1 MLKYKKGDYIYF
13 ANEGENFYG
22 IVDEFYADDRSG
34 VYLLG
39 SENFRESAIYDLIFK
54 SENADYDII
63 PNVVLNEGMKLDTVT
78 VQANDIRLFLSG
90 GLSFSEISE
99 DRPLPFELKCKR
111 RVRLTSELMASAAL
125 RSLEMESPADKLRS
139 FIQYIFAVTKL
150 CTLPDKDEEK
160 ISLEGIG
167 EEAEKILC
175 PDDID
180 VINYVINEVS
190 KNPSGMTIAKLK
202 NFYEFL
208 QMHNEGKKLDID
220 ERDYPDFVM
229 EKFIEKFGEKE
240 AMNSASDREIMF
252 YRIFT
257 DKLADKGN
265 KIALKKKAMG
275 CFGHGNRAYEQ
286 DFKVSLDCLL
296 QLYAIDGDPF
306 VANFIGSIYLHGYAG
321 ETDYKKAYEYFSVGA
336 LAGYY
341 ESTYSMGDIF
351 ANGLGV
357 KKQPN
362 IANKLYSD
370 VYNATYDDFR
380 QKRFDYEFAD
390 AAYRLGLCYMDGIGC
405 EIDHYMA
412 FLYFLQADFA
422 VKKRIETAD
431 WYGDELLAEN
441 IKGKITELEKELGD
455 IIDKKTDHIS
465 KDYPWICGNLA
476 AGTRRVEA
484 LYRRIGL
491 NEIKFTLAILEHDG
505 TRSETRAFVTIPE
518 LEHVELSDEIY
529 FYADKVKD
537 FWCMNTG
544 RFVFNHVVYNPYLKR
559 HEFYLFD
566 ELQAFIDA
574 KKYTYRIS
582 RLDKSEL
589 FIRFAAV
596 SFEGSDKT
604 YNYICDDENIG
615 IGDKA
620 VVSTADGDKTVTVE
634 NIFVLKESELI
645 LPLERYREIKRK
657 VRKDEIK

>member
-1 MLKYKKGDYIYF
+1 MLKYKKGDLIYF
-13 ANEGENFYG
+13 ANDGDNFYG
-22 IVDEFYADDRSG
+22 IIDEFYADDRSG
-34 VYLLG
+34 VYLL
-39 SENFRESAIYDLIFK
+39 SSQNFRESAIYNLIFK
-54 SENADYDII
+54 SENTEYDII
-63 PNVVLNEGMKLDTVT
+63 PNDILNEGMKLDAVT

-90 GLSFSEISE
+90 GLSFSEISG
-99 DRPLPFELKCKR
+99 DRPLPFDLKCKR
-111 RVRLTSELMASAAL
+111 KVKLTSELMAAAVL
-125 RSLEMESPADKLRS
+125 RSLEMEEPADKLRS
-139 FIQYIFAVTKL
+139 FLQYIFAVTKL
-150 CTLPDKDEEK
+150 CVLPDEDEEK
-160 ISLEGIG
+160 SDKLFGIG

-175 PDDID
+175 PYDID

-202 NFYEFL
+202 NFYEL
-208 QMHNEGKKLDID
+208 LKMHNEGKKLDID

-229 EKFIEKFGEKE
+229 ENFIEKFGEKE
-240 AMNSASDREIMF
+240 AMNSASDREIML

-257 DKLADKGN
+257 DRLAEKGN
-265 KIALKKKAMG
+265 KTALKKKAMG

-286 DFKVSLDCLL
+286 DFKASLECFER
-296 QLYAIDGDPF
+296 LYAIDGDPF

-321 ETDYKKAYEYFSVGA
+321 KPNFKKAYEYFSVGA

-341 ESTYSMGDIF
+341 ESIYSMGDIF
-351 ANGLGV
+351 RNGLGV
-357 KKQPN
+357 KRQPA

-370 VYNATYDDFR
+370 VYNATFDDFR

-390 AAYRLGLCYMDGIGC
+390 AAYRLGLCYLDGIGC
-405 EIDHYMA
+405 DVDHFLA
-412 FLYFLQADFA
+412 LLYFLQADFA
-422 VKKRIETAD
+422 IKKRMETAD
-431 WYGDELLAEN
+431 WYGDERLAEN
-441 IKGKITELEKELGD
+441 IKENIKELEKELGD
-455 IIDKKTDHIS
+455 VIDKKSDHIS
-465 KDYPWICGNLA
+465 KDYPWLCGNLT

-484 LYRRIGL
+484 LYRRIGTD
-491 NEIKFTLAILEHDG
+491 EIKFTLAILEHDG
-505 TRSETRAFVTIPE
+505 TRAETKVLVTIPE

-529 FYADKVKD
+529 FYADKVED

-544 RFVFNHVVYNPYLKR
+544 RFVFNHVVYNPYLQR

-574 KKYTYRIS
+574 KKYTYHIS
-582 RLDKSEL
+582 RLKKSEL

-645 LPLERYREIKRK
+645 LPLGRYREIKRK
-657 VRKDEIK
+657 A

>member
-1 MLKYKKGDYIYF
+1 MLKYKKGDLIYF
-13 ANEGENFYG
+13 ANYGDNFYG
-22 IVDEFYADDRSG
+22 IIDEFYADDRSG
-34 VYLLG
+34 VYLL
-39 SENFRESAIYDLIFK
+39 SAENFRESAIYNLIFK
-54 SENADYDII
+54 SENTEYDII
-63 PNVVLNEGMKLDTVT
+63 PNDILNEGLKLDTVT

-90 GLSFSEISE
+90 GLNFSEMSD
-99 DRPLPFELKCKR
+99 DRPLPFDLKCKR
-111 RVRLTSELMASAAL
+111 RVKLTSELMAAAAL
-125 RSLEMESPADKLRS
+125 RSLETKEPADKLRS

-150 CTLPDKDEEK
+150 CVLPDKDEEK
-160 ISLEGIG
+160 SDKLFGIG

-175 PDDID
+175 PYDID

-190 KNPSGMTIAKLK
+190 KNPSGMTIAKLE

-208 QMHNEGKKLDID
+208 KMHNEGKKLDID
-220 ERDYPDFVM
+220 DRDYPDFVM
-229 EKFIEKFGEKE
+229 ENFIEKFGEKD
-240 AMNSASDREIMF
+240 AMNSASDREIML

-257 DKLADKGN
+257 DRLADKGN
-265 KIALKKKAMG
+265 KTALKKKAMG

-286 DFKVSLDCLL
+286 DFKASLECLER
-296 QLYAIDGDPF
+296 LYAIDGDPF

-341 ESTYSMGDIF
+341 ESIYSMGDIF
-351 ANGLGV
+351 RNGLGV
-357 KKQPN
+357 KRQPA

-370 VYNATYDDFR
+370 VYNATFDDFR

-405 EIDHYMA
+405 DIDYFLA
-412 FLYFLQADFA
+412 LLYFLQADFA
-422 VKKRIETAD
+422 VKKRLETAD
-431 WYGDELLAEN
+431 WYGDERLAEN
-441 IKGKITELEKELGD
+441 IKENIKELEKELGD
-455 IIDKKTDHIS
+455 VIDKKSDHIS
-465 KDYPWICGNLA
+465 KDYPWLCGNLT

-484 LYRRIGL
+484 LYRRIGTD
-491 NEIKFTLAILEHDG
+491 EIKFTLAILEHDG
-505 TRSETRAFVTIPE
+505 TRSETKVLVTIPE

-529 FYADKVKD
+529 FYADKVED

-544 RFVFNHVVYNPYLKR
+544 RFVFNHVVYNSYFQR

-574 KKYTYRIS
+574 KKYTYHIS
-582 RLDKSEL
+582 RLKKSEL

-645 LPLERYREIKRK
+645 LPLGRYREIKRK
-657 VRKDEIK
+657 A

>member
-1 MLKYKKGDYIYF
+1 MLKYKKGDLIYF
-13 ANEGENFYG
+13 ANDGDNFYG
-22 IVDEFYADDRSG
+22 IIDEFYADDRSG
-34 VYLLG
+34 VYLL
-39 SENFRESAIYDLIFK
+39 SSQNFRESAIYNLIFK
-54 SENADYDII
+54 SENTEYDII
-63 PNVVLNEGMKLDTVT
+63 PNDVLNEGMKLDAVT

-90 GLSFSEISE
+90 GLSFSEISG
-99 DRPLPFELKCKR
+99 DRPLPFDLKCKR
-111 RVRLTSELMASAAL
+111 KVKLTSELMAAAVL
-125 RSLEMESPADKLRS
+125 RSLEMEEPADKLRS
-139 FIQYIFAVTKL
+139 FLQYIFAVTKL
-150 CTLPDKDEEK
+150 CVLPDEDEEK
-160 ISLEGIG
+160 SDKLFGIG

-175 PDDID
+175 PYDID

-202 NFYEFL
+202 NFYEL
-208 QMHNEGKKLDID
+208 LKMHNEGKKLDID

-229 EKFIEKFGEKE
+229 ENFIEKFGEKE
-240 AMNSASDREIMF
+240 AMNSASDREIML

-257 DKLADKGN
+257 DRLAEKGN
-265 KIALKKKAMG
+265 KTALKKKAMG

-286 DFKVSLDCLL
+286 DFKASLECFER
-296 QLYAIDGDPF
+296 LYAIDGDPF
-306 VANFIGSIYLHGYAG
+306 TANFIGSIYLHGYAG
-321 ETDYKKAYEYFSVGA
+321 KPDFKKAYEYFSVGA

-341 ESTYSMGDIF
+341 ESIYSMGDIF
-351 ANGLGV
+351 RNGLGV
-357 KKQPN
+357 KRQPA

-370 VYNATYDDFR
+370 VYNATFDDFR

-390 AAYRLGLCYMDGIGC
+390 AAHRLGLCYMDGIGC
-405 EIDHYMA
+405 DVDHYLA
-412 FLYFLQADFA
+412 LLYFLQADFA
-422 VKKRIETAD
+422 IKKRLETAD
-431 WYGDELLAEN
+431 WYGDERLAEN
-441 IKGKITELEKELGD
+441 IKENIEVLEKELGD
-455 IIDKKTDHIS
+455 VIDKKSDHIS
-465 KDYPWICGNLA
+465 KDYPWLCGNLT

-484 LYRRIGL
+484 LYRRIGTD
-491 NEIKFTLAILEHDG
+491 EIKFTLAILEHDG
-505 TRSETRAFVTIPE
+505 TRAETKVLVTIPE

-529 FYADKVKD
+529 FYADKVED

-544 RFVFNHVVYNPYLKR
+544 RFVFNHVVYNPYLQR

-574 KKYTYRIS
+574 KKYTYHIS
-582 RLDKSEL
+582 RLKKSEL

-645 LPLERYREIKRK
+645 LPLGRYREIKRK
-657 VRKDEIK
+657 A

>member
-1 MLKYKKGDYIYF
+1 MLKYKKGDLIYY
-13 ANEGENFYG
+13 ANEGDNFYG
-22 IVDEFYADDRSG
+22 IIDEFYADDRSG

-54 SENADYDII
+54 SENAEYDII
-63 PNVVLNEGMKLDTVT
+63 PNDILNEGMKLDTVA
-78 VQANDIRLFLSG
+78 VQANGIRLFLSG
-90 GLSFSEISE
+90 GLSFSEISG

-111 RVRLTSELMASAAL
+111 RVRLTSELMAAAAL
-125 RSLEMESPADKLRS
+125 RSLEMEEPADKLRS

-150 CTLPDKDEEK
+150 CILPDDGDKSEK
-160 ISLEGIG
+160 PLGIG
-167 EEAEKILC
+167 EEAAKILC
-175 PDDID
+175 PYDSDA
-180 VINYVINEVS
+180 VNYVIHEVS
-190 KNPSGMTIAKLK
+190 NNPSGMTIAKLK
-202 NFYEFL
+202 NFYEL
-208 QMHNEGKKLDID
+208 LKMHNEGKKLDID
-220 ERDYPDFVM
+220 ERDYPDFVT
-229 EKFIEKFGEKE
+229 EKFIEKFGEKD
-240 AMNSASDREIMF
+240 AMNSASDKEIVL

-257 DKLADKGN
+257 DRLADKGN

-286 DFKVSLDCLL
+286 DFKTSLECLER
-296 QLYAIDGDPF
+296 LYAIDGDPF

-321 ETDYKKAYEYFSVGA
+321 ETDYKKAYEHFSVGA

-351 ANGLGV
+351 AKGLGV
-357 KKQPN
+357 KKQPAL
-362 IANKLYSD
+362 ANKLYSD
-370 VYNATYDDFR
+370 VYNATFDDFR

-390 AAYRLGLCYMDGIGC
+390 AAYRLGLCYLDGIGC
-405 EIDHYMA
+405 DMDHYLA
-412 FLYFLQADFA
+412 LLYFLQADFA
-422 VKKRIETAD
+422 VKKRLETAD
-431 WYGDELLAEN
+431 WYGDESLAEKIKEN
-441 IKGKITELEKELGD
+441 ISELENELGD
-455 IIDKKTDHIS
+455 MIDKRSDHIS
-465 KDYPWICGNLA
+465 KNYPWLCGNLT

-484 LYRRIGL
+484 LYRRIGT

-505 TRSETRAFVTIPE
+505 TRAETKVLVTIPE

-529 FYADKVKD
+529 FYADWVND

-544 RFVFNHVVYNPYLKR
+544 RFVFNHVVYNPYFQR

-574 KKYTYRIS
+574 EKYTYHINK
-582 RLDKSEL
+582 LQKSEL

-604 YNYICDDENIG
+604 YNYICDDENIK

-645 LPLERYREIKRK
+645 LPLGRYREIKRK
-657 VRKDEIK
+657 A